1 MHLLAQHGPRAGDK
15 TARGLNDGLISGV
28 IYSAKDISAQRLQE
42 RCRQDAQDHPSAV
55 RLFDPQYYACLLAS
69 EPGARLGSLVGEDAH
84 AYFTPR
90 RRQDLERESR
100 VREDLEACLNY
111 QRNLAVTAFVAPNI
125 VIRRSLD
132 SIEATIAK
140 DFLRSASQVHAQLT
154 DPRPLYATLA
164 VGADALHDRIEL
176 QNFLQE
182 ITELDD
188 PPTGFYLLV
197 EHPDTVIPPTL
208 EEPGV
213 LSRWM
218 LINRVLSL
226 SGYEVINGYSD
237 VLGPYLGAAG
247 ASMVATGWFNT
258 LKMFSLNKFGPN
270 SGFARQPV
278 PRYASARLLKSIR
291 HTELEALRDTFPE
304 VLNGHATDQDYD
316 REEGSRPSSAG
327 EALQNWACIRQLS
340 ELVVAGNPVESMAN
354 ISVAVNQAEETYA
367 GIGALGITLR
377 ARSNKEHLACIREEL
392 QAFGSLAEIQT

>member
-1 MHLLAQHGPRAGDK
+1 
-15 TARGLNDGLISGV
+15 
-28 IYSAKDISAQRLQE
+28 
-42 RCRQDAQDHPSAV
+42 
-55 RLFDPQYYACLLAS
+55 
-69 EPGARLGSLVGEDAH
+69 
-84 AYFTPR
+84 
-90 RRQDLERESR
+90 
-100 VREDLEACLNY
+100 Y